1 MLMKVI
7 VILKI
12 VMIMTYYDYDSGDG
26 SDCDGEL
33 EDDSRTQTVQISAA
47 PDPTCCVIQE
57 FQCMENKQK
66 EGRMFARSYTLSYT
80 GILVHGR

>member
-1 MLMKVI
+1 
-7 VILKI
+7 
-12 VMIMTYYDYDSGDG
+12 MTYYDYDSGDG

-33 EDDSRTQTVQISAA
+33 EDDSRTQTVQFSAA
-47 PDPTCCVIQE
+47 PDPTCWVIQE

-80 GILVHGR
+80 GILVHGS

>member
-33 EDDSRTQTVQISAA
+33 EDDSRTQTCKFLQRQIPHVALYRSSSAWKTNKRKVECLL
-47 PDPTCCVIQE
+47 DPT
-57 FQCMENKQK
+57 
-66 EGRMFARSYTLSYT
+66 R
-80 GILVHGR
+80 